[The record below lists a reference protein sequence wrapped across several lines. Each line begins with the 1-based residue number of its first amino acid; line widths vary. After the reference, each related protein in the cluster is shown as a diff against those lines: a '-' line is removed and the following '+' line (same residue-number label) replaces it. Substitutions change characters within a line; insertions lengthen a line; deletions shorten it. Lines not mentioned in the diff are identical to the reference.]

1 MKLMLITKN
10 FNLKGIEQSFA
21 YWETTLKLHCN
32 QGNILNKIS
41 LKTDQN
47 NLIST
52 LSFLGVSVM
61 FFRSIFFENHFYKD
75 NNFNLK
81 YKFTIII
88 LNILISFQKNWN
100 HELVQNLDLF
110 STVIMKLATQMK
122 RYLKK
127 DNWAKLSNL
136 FNVPF
141 LSTIGVDIKSTQNK
155 ILNAQNTQICLEM
168 FGITLKKN
176 SEENAFF
183 VSIKINFFLD
193 FGKYLKL
200 LLLKT
205 KVSEISTKRNF
216 SKICF
221 EHFLLS
227 KVENLKRKNINLMVK
242 KIHLVFLK
250 INHKEQKFSLS
261 NLSFIRRK

>member
-141 LSTIGVDIKSTQNK
+141 LSTMGVDIKSTQNK
-155 ILNAQNTQICLEM
+155 ILNAQNTQIYLEM

-183 VSIKINFFLD
+183 VSIKINFFSRLWKI
-193 FGKYLKL
+193 FKAIV
-200 LLLKT
+200 T
-205 KVSEISTKRNF
+205 KNKSFRNF
-216 SKICF
+216 DKKKF
-221 EHFLLS
+221 FKNLFRTLS
-227 KVENLKRKNINLMVK
+227 IV
-242 KIHLVFLK
+242 
-250 INHKEQKFSLS
+250 
-261 NLSFIRRK
+261 